1 MSSQPSSPCHYSP
14 GRDARYQA
22 GTRSASGTRP
32 LSSSDFCK
40 CHGWKHS
47 EWDFIRLE
55 FPSPSNT
62 KKRKKSK
69 IFPFLKKEMMVSELV
84 EVFSIICLSGRWLA
98 GVFRHFL
105 PDRLLIN
112 YLHVCPTVIN
122 NFNILIL
129 TLIIEP

>member
-1 MSSQPSSPCHYSP
+1 
-14 GRDARYQA
+14 
-22 GTRSASGTRP
+22 
-32 LSSSDFCK
+32 
-40 CHGWKHS
+40 
-47 EWDFIRLE
+47 
-55 FPSPSNT
+55 
-62 KKRKKSK
+62 
-69 IFPFLKKEMMVSELV
+69 MMVSELV
-84 EVFSIICLSGRWLA
+84 EVFVIICLSGRWLA